1 HMRTPRRIRTWAV
14 SLAVG
19 SIAGAGAL
27 VAAGGCGA
35 ERKQDISPQQIAGNP
50 ELSRGQLVFM
60 HECNQCHPGGAAGLG
75 PAINDKPLPA
85 GMIKM
90 QVREGLGT
98 MPHFSPQHISDDDL
112 SAVVAYLQARR
123 QQKPLAQSRSVEP
136 RFPRF

>member
-1 HMRTPRRIRTWAV
+1 MRASRRNRAWPVTLT
-14 SLAVG
+14 LAG
-19 SIAGAGAL
+19 IASAGAL
-27 VAAGGCGA
+27 IAAGGCGA
-35 ERKQDISPQQIAGNP
+35 ERKQDLPPQEIAGNP

-98 MPHFSPQHISDDDL
+98 MPHFSAQHVSDEEIDAL
-112 SAVVAYLQARR
+112 VKYMQVQR
-123 QQKPLAQSRSVEP
+123 QQEPLASR
-136 RFPRF
+136 

>member
-1 HMRTPRRIRTWAV
+1 MRVSRRNRAWPVTLI
-14 SLAVG
+14 
-19 SIAGAGAL
+19 IAGIASAGAL
-27 VAAGGCGA
+27 IGAGGCGA
-35 ERKQDISPQQIAGNP
+35 ERKQDLSPQQIAGNP

-60 HECNQCHPGGAAGLG
+60 HECNQCHPGGAVGLG

-98 MPHFSPQHISDDDL
+98 MPHFAPQHISDDDL

-123 QQKPLAQSRSVEP
+123 QQKPLAQS
-136 RFPRF
+136 

>member
-1 HMRTPRRIRTWAV
+1 MNTARITRTTLIAACAFASTLALCACGKARRDEPITRPLVSDDPR
-14 SLAVG
+14 
-19 SIAGAGAL
+19 IALGH
-27 VAAGGCGA
+27 
-35 ERKQDISPQQIAGNP
+35 R
-50 ELSRGQLVFM
+50 VFSQ
-60 HECNQCHPGGAAGLG
+60 HCNQCHPGGAAGLG

-123 QQKPLAQSRSVEP
+123 QQKPLARS
-136 RFPRF
+136 

>member
-1 HMRTPRRIRTWAV
+1 MRATRRNRAWPVTLTVA
-14 SLAVG
+14 G
-19 SIAGAGAL
+19 IASAGAL
-27 VAAGGCGA
+27 IAAGGCGA
-35 ERKQDISPQQIAGNP
+35 ERKQDLPPQQIAGNP

-98 MPHFSPQHISDDDL
+98 MPHFSAQHISDDDL

-123 QQKPLAQSRSVEP
+123 QQKPLARS
-136 RFPRF
+136 

>member
-1 HMRTPRRIRTWAV
+1 MRTSRRKREWPVTLTV
-14 SLAVG
+14 
-19 SIAGAGAL
+19 AGITSAGAL
-27 VAAGGCGA
+27 IGVGGCGA
-35 ERKQDISPQQIAGNP
+35 ERKQDLPPQQIAGNP

-123 QQKPLAQSRSVEP
+123 QQKPLARS
-136 RFPRF
+136 

>member
-1 HMRTPRRIRTWAV
+1 MRASRRNRKWPVTLV
-14 SLAVG
+14 V
-19 SIAGAGAL
+19 AGFTSAGAL
-27 VAAGGCGA
+27 IAVGGCGA
-35 ERKQDISPQQIAGNP
+35 ERKQDLPPQQIAGNP

-98 MPHFSPQHISDDDL
+98 MPHFSAQHISDDDL
-112 SAVVAYLQARR
+112 VALVAYLQARR
-123 QQKPLAQSRSVEP
+123 QQKPLAQS
-136 RFPRF
+136 